1 MLPRSGF
8 DSVQRQKC
16 LLMASLVVNDMPV
29 RLQHTIA
36 QILKPFVSEIGCRH
50 GDYFIQTVS
59 SSDGSFSVLTHRP
72 ITPLCVMAVCF
83 DAFFFFFSMSALVF
97 IQV

>member
-1 MLPRSGF
+1 MALSLFVFITIIAITINHASVAGKSVNKRALPRSGF
-8 DSVQRQKC
+8 DSPQKQKC
-16 LLMASLVVNDMPV
+16 LLMVSLVVNDMPV

-59 SSDGSFSVLTHRP
+59 SSDGSFLS
-72 ITPLCVMAVCF
+72 
-83 DAFFFFFSMSALVF
+83 
-97 IQV
+97 